1 MPKLL
6 ANVNAKGVNLKD
18 LKLDLDRYIPFG
30 LAAIA
35 NKVSRGASRVYLD
48 LFGIG
53 INEWRI
59 LANLKITPGMSANAI
74 CASSGLD
81 KAAVSRSLRELEDAR
96 LIEPCG
102 EQGEIRGRQ
111 LKLTPKGVALHDKVI
126 HVALERERR
135 LLSGFSEAERRQ
147 LHEFITRMHK
157 NVPLV
162 NESDYRTA

>member
-1 MPKLL
+1 MT
-6 ANVNAKGVNLKD
+6 D

-35 NKVSRGASRVYLD
+35 NKVSRGASRVYLE

-74 CASSGLD
+74 CVTSGLD
-81 KAAVSRSLRELEDAR
+81 KAAVSRSLRDLEAEG
-96 LIEPCG
+96 LIAPCG
-102 EQGEIRGRQ
+102 DGGETRGRR
-111 LKLTPKGVALHDKVI
+111 LKLTDKGLALHNRVI
-126 HVALERERR
+126 HVALEREKR
-135 LLSGFSEAERRQ
+135 LLSGFSEAERQQ
-147 LHEFITRMHK
+147 LHDFITRMHR

-162 NESDYRTA
+162 NESDYRAV